1 MTQAEINRNR
11 TRVFVDGKSL
21 RDISEMTGVRYDTI
35 KRRYYNGETTMDAIT
50 AKRKPRRMRYDEMLD
65 RGKKIYTAMQEKN
78 MTLGMLSKR
87 SGVERTSISRYM
99 YGETELASMRL
110 AKVCATL
117 GISMD
122 YVMGL
127 KSNEG

>member
-78 MTLGMLSKR
+78 MTLGMLSQR
-87 SGVERTSISRYM
+87 SGIERTSISRFM
-99 YGETELASMRL
+99 YGEAELTSMRL

-127 KSNEG
+127 KRER